1 MLLTTGSPGRPSS
14 LGLIPGSAIGSA
26 HAATRD
32 THMLRTPDRVGRAPA
47 PVGEVPHQQV
57 CGSGCNMRGW
67 FTGTH
72 AVRGASRRASRR
84 SRASWRRSARSSRS
98 ASASTSCWSATPGC
112 PRRYHRPMRREH
124 ALPAGVAALMLFGAL
139 AQHEYSYY
147 TVLRWVVTVAA
158 LIVAWAGTRAQQ
170 PFVPLPFLMIAF
182 LFNPLL
188 PIVMDRQAWVVI
200 DLICGALFA
209 AVCVAEL
216 PPHDP
221 PKAQRHG
228 TPSPAVRPIA
238 LIEGTRPAREHQT
251 HDPDLCGAGP
261 PPPPVGATSLAF
273 QAITPPLSPQT
284 VAVRVDGGQIT

>member
-1 MLLTTGSPGRPSS
+1 
-14 LGLIPGSAIGSA
+14 
-26 HAATRD
+26 
-32 THMLRTPDRVGRAPA
+32 
-47 PVGEVPHQQV
+47 
-57 CGSGCNMRGW
+57 
-67 FTGTH
+67 
-72 AVRGASRRASRR
+72 
-84 SRASWRRSARSSRS
+84 
-98 ASASTSCWSATPGC
+98 
-112 PRRYHRPMRREH
+112 MRREH

-284 VAVRVDGGQIT
+284 VAVRVDGGQITFAQDGEGHVTAIARGYNGQPTAGTVRRAREAVAQHQRQGGKKPWF